1 MNKKKIL
8 LKIKHFRNY
17 NKTIHELKKTKKPS
31 QKPQATSNEKS
42 TWAQI
47 WFFLNFESKKTPN
60 MNFSC
65 QIE

>member
-31 QKPQATSNEKS
+31 QKPQAT
-42 TWAQI
+42 
-47 WFFLNFESKKTPN
+47 
-60 MNFSC
+60 
-65 QIE
+65 